1 MFTNVTVA
9 TWRNTDYDRPER
21 FALVGDPD
29 WFKFYVDLKFRL
41 HRGVIDGRACAKELQ
56 NSPRM
61 ADRLQNLRSF
71 FRVLDQGTSLDEFFA
86 SQEAGWPTDSQ
97 PIVAVTYNRLTHK
110 IKRTE

>member
-1 MFTNVTVA
+1 M

-21 FALVGDPD
+21 FALVSDPD

-41 HRGVIDGRACAKELQ
+41 HMSVIDGRACAKELQ

-61 ADRLQNLRSF
+61 ANKLQGLHSF
-71 FRVLDQGTSLDEFFA
+71 FKVLEQGTSLDEFFA
-86 SQEAGWPTDSQ
+86 SQEGEWPLDNQ
-97 PIVAVTYNRLTHK
+97 PVVTYNRLTHR